1 MAQQT
6 YVFDGELVGY
16 EGVARTIS
24 ARGDLTL
31 VDLHYALQAAF
42 DWDDDHLYSFW
53 LHDSFWTPGA
63 DRYTHPCHATH
74 APSPISNP
82 KSAQIRLDE
91 LRLAAEQRLTYIFDF
106 GSEWRVRLSLRAI
119 VDDDGSASPR
129 LVTSAGSAP
138 PQYGAVKAYRRSRV
152 YASADGGSG

>member
-6 YVFDGELVGY
+6 YVLDAELVGF
-16 EGVARTIS
+16 EGVTRTIS

-53 LHDSFWTPGA
+53 LHDAFWAPGA
-63 DRYTHPCHATH
+63 DRYTHPRHVTH
-74 APSPISNP
+74 PSGPDV

-91 LRLAAEQRLTYIFDF
+91 LDLAPRQGLAYVFDF
-106 GSEWRVRLSLRAI
+106 GSEWRVRLAVHEI
-119 VDDDGSASPR
+119 VEDDGSASPR
-129 LVTSAGSAP
+129 LLASAGTPP
-138 PQYGAVKAYRRSRV
+138 PQYGSIRAHRGPRTYV
-152 YASADGGSG
+152 SAAGGST

>member
-6 YVFDGELVGY
+6 YVFDAELVGH

-31 VDLHYALQAAF
+31 VDLH
-42 DWDDDHLYSFW
+42 YSFW

-63 DRYTHPCHATH
+63 DRYTHPCHATY
-74 APSPISNP
+74 APSPTSNP

-91 LRLAAEQRLTYIFDF
+91 LRLTADQRLTYVFDF
-106 GSEWRVRLSLRAI
+106 GSEWRVRLGLRET

-129 LVTSAGSAP
+129 LLGSAGPAP
-138 PQYGAVKAYRRSRV
+138 PQYGAVRAYRRERV
-152 YASADGGSG
+152 YASADGAST